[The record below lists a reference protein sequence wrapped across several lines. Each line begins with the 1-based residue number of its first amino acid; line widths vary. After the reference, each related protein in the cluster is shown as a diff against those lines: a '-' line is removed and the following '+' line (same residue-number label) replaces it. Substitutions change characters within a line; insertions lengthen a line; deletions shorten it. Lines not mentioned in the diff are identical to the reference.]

1 MILLTCI
8 GTELPTIFLTVSE
21 QSPTWSP
28 DIDIHA
34 VILNLALRGSGSNGG
49 DAQVS
54 GVQVLLRPLPV
65 VRLVA
70 HLQYSLLVKLLEQ
83 GQQEV
88 RQLKLSTKR

>member
-1 MILLTCI
+1 M
-8 GTELPTIFLTVSE
+8 

-34 VILNLALRGSGSNGG
+34 VILNLALRGCGSNGG

-65 VRLVA
+65 VCLAV
-70 HLQYSLLVKLLEQ
+70 HLQYSLLVKLLKQ

-88 RQLKLSTKR
+88 RQRKLSMRGSEFISNHNITKKQLNFILN

>member
-1 MILLTCI
+1 M
-8 GTELPTIFLTVSE
+8 VSN

-54 GVQVLLRPLPV
+54 GIQVLLRPLAV
-65 VRLVA
+65 VRLIVR
-70 HLQYSLLVKLLEQ
+70 LQYSLLVKLLKQ
-83 GQQEV
+83 RQQRV
-88 RQLKLSTKR
+88 RRLKLSLRA